1 MWNCLNLSCSLKNYI
16 YYIKYRF
23 EITPIF
29 QCFCLSRHQTV
40 DGVDGIKDDFDGF
53 EVEVAFADYQRLAPT
68 CYHSSGILISP
79 VTSPIR
85 PPFSSTIKYMLS
97 LDTNINNE
105 HSFPIKKMKHVII
118 STLDER

>member
-68 CYHSSGILISP
+68 GTCD
-79 VTSPIR
+79 VTHT
-85 PPFSSTIKYMLS
+85 STIFIYNKVYAL
-97 LDTNINNE
+97 TRYE
-105 HSFPIKKMKHVII
+105 HK
-118 STLDER
+118 